1 MKRAIS
7 VILCAVL
14 GVGMFISCQ
23 KKTAL
28 EKTVIEQ
35 SPLSPAIT
43 FETMTEAATTIVHGT
58 VVAQGEAYVDRA
70 PDVVDDRRLHEIRS
84 IQREVAAGLKVRH
97 LDVDRHRLRPGEADV
112 DALAAGG
119 NHLVGKE
126 LKSQNN
132 C

>member
-7 VILCAVL
+7 VILRAVL

-43 FETMTEAATTIVHGT
+43 IVHGT

-70 PDVVDDRRLHEIRS
+70 PDVVDDRR
-84 IQREVAAGLKVRH
+84 